1 MTTYKNRKDNHDY
14 MSADHVASFL
24 RNHNTGTNNLGR
36 HRLAAII
43 REHSNPTV
51 LDVACGTC
59 VNWEVI
65 KSVGVE
71 CQYTG
76 LDRTKKMLAHAKDLY
91 GGEIKLQE
99 GFIQS
104 IPFQDGAFDV
114 VIARHILEHL
124 GEGYEAAIK
133 EVYRVASKEAIVI
146 LFVDLADTPNDVI
159 KESEP
164 DENGCTYFWNT
175 YAHDKFMTFLG
186 TLGCQVKTDYIQ
198 TPGAAASD
206 TIFRLIK

>member
-1 MTTYKNRKDNHDY
+1 MNDYQNRRDNHDF
-14 MSADHVASFL
+14 MMPDHVASFL
-24 RNHNTGTNNLGR
+24 RNHNTGTNNHGR
-36 HRLAAII
+36 NRLSSLLF
-43 REHSNPTV
+43 EHGKPTV

-59 VNWEVI
+59 VNWEVF
-65 KSVGVE
+65 KGRGLD

-76 LDRTKKMLAHAKDLY
+76 LDRTKKMLAHAKALY
-91 GGEIKLQE
+91 GDEIKLQE

-133 EVYRVASKEAIVI
+133 EVYRVASKEAIIV
-146 LFVDLADTPNDVI
+146 LFVDLADIASDVI

-186 TLGCQVKTDYIQ
+186 TLGCRVSVEYVQ
-198 TPGAAASD
+198 TPGAAAAD
-206 TIFRLIK
+206 TIIRLIK